1 MCKAVFSTCWELL
14 LACCLN
20 IYSLRLSL
28 TKKNHSSHCLNDF
41 FTFFLPALLL
51 LAINPCQDGT
61 HGCHSNAD
69 CLYLRPGRNNCT
81 CAAGYTGDGTVCIGM
96 LMFKMDCAYKLFK
109 TIVQCS
115 YSSIMFGSLFNV
127 LTLLFS
133 LFIKLARVNF
143 FP

>member
-1 MCKAVFSTCWELL
+1 MNQRIELAIPVLFNSGLPLFGISGCYETLGLCVRLFSLL
-14 LACCLN
+14 VGSCCQHVVL

-28 TKKNHSSHCLNDF
+28 TKKKNSSHCLNYF

-96 LMFKMDCAYKLFK
+96 LMFKMDCA
-109 TIVQCS
+109 
-115 YSSIMFGSLFNV
+115 
-127 LTLLFS
+127 
-133 LFIKLARVNF
+133 
-143 FP
+143 